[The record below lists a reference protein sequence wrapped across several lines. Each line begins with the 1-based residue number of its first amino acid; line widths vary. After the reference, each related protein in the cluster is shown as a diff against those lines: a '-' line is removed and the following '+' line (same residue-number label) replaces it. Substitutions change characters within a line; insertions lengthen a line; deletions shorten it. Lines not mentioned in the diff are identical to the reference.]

1 MEKKQGIIVRLSLSK
16 NKNGFYL
23 VGQMFAFWGGE
34 RTELPTREKIL
45 KLTSKTD
52 EETKKKIKAVLEEK
66 KDEIT
71 DLYADNRLYEAEKYF
86 TL

>member
-1 MEKKQGIIVRLSLSK
+1 MEKKQGIIVRLNLSK

-45 KLTSKTD
+45 KLTPKTD
-52 EETKKKIKAVLEEK
+52 EETKKKIKAILAEK
-66 KDEIT
+66 GDEIT
-71 DLYADNRLYEAEKYF
+71 DMYADNRLYDAKKYF
-86 TL
+86 KI

>member
-1 MEKKQGIIVRLSLSK
+1 MKKKQGIIVRLSLSK

>member
-52 EETKKKIKAVLEEK
+52 EETKKKIKSVLEEK